1 MNKVK
6 GTLQMNKV
14 RDASRWKGFVHVRN
28 VHVRNVHVKN
38 EMLLV
43 LQRQR
48 HVLSSKE
55 WHSWHSHLFHTAF
68 QGTKRSKMAK
78 EAFLTRTK
86 EKPSLSHPSL

>member
-55 WHSWHSHLFHTAF
+55 WHSWHSHLF
-68 QGTKRSKMAK
+68 QMAK

-86 EKPSLSHPSL
+86 EKPSVSHPSL